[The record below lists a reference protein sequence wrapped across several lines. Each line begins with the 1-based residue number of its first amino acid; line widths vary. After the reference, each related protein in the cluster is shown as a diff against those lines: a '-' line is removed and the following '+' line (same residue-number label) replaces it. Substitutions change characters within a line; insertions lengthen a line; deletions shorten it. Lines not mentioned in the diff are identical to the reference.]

1 MTEVNS
7 TVSEN
12 ASFTSVSPEKTGRR
26 KKKCNLLQQI
36 SNILTSFS
44 GRNATS
50 LSFTRKKNE
59 ITPAI
64 HSLSRV
70 WNINFLSPA
79 KHSPLLVFYRW
90 SCTSNE
96 ALRVTQ
102 SPEPTTATIF
112 SCATAW
118 LENYQKTLMERV
130 LHQVPLGSGQVPS
143 IWFDQPLINSPFIA
157 VVIRAEWIREVMVYV
172 RGT

>member
-44 GRNATS
+44 GRNVTA
-50 LSFTRKKNE
+50 LSFMRKKNE

-70 WNINFLSPA
+70 WNINSLSPA
-79 KHSPLLVFYRW
+79 KHSPLLVFYHW

-112 SCATAW
+112 SCATARV
-118 LENYQKTLMERV
+118 ENYQKLWWKGCCTKSLWGLAKFLQSGLTSPSLTV
-130 LHQVPLGSGQVPS
+130 LL
-143 IWFDQPLINSPFIA
+143 
-157 VVIRAEWIREVMVYV
+157 
-172 RGT
+172 